1 MEKDDCGESSLM
13 WLHGD
18 DTVLV
23 FPQRQHKAVAFYKV
37 LEVVKTIVWSAV
49 QLGQWIVDNDSI
61 EDVVYCSIL
70 NGFPALVEDVV
81 I

>member
-23 FPQRQHKAVAFYKV
+23 FPQRQHKAVAFYNV
-37 LEVVKTIVWSAV
+37 LEVVKTIVWRTV
-49 QLGQWIVDNDSI
+49 QLGQRIVDNDSI
-61 EDVVYCSIL
+61 EDAVYCPIL
-70 NGFPALVEDVV
+70 NGFPALVKDAM